1 MLNKYKLTKYMVY
14 SSIIYVV
21 ISIISLISPY
31 IMGLIIDVYIPNRSI
46 NGLIFGTILFVL
58 LPFFSVGL
66 SLLYNYVMIKI
77 VRNKGNELS
86 IDIMSKLVYQNYS
99 YFDDENSLE
108 LLSYVSKEIVRYL
121 NFYIIELPKYYINI
135 LICLIIVIFVSF
147 MNPIIGALQIL
158 YLPLTLLPMKK
169 IMHSTEN
176 EISIVVENNAKM
188 NQIKGDIFKSIE
200 FIKTANLEDKKLNQV
215 RKANNNIN
223 KIWGK
228 VAALDTLTGIWSSGF
243 MTLLFTGLT
252 FAVGAIFIF
261 NDFMG
266 FTLGNLVSV
275 VSYAGLLYNKV
286 NIILNTKISKKKEDA
301 NFKEAISYLS
311 LKDERDVNKGLL
323 DFKFKHEIK
332 LENLSFRYT
341 DEKTILHN
349 INITIPYN
357 KWTSI
362 VGQTGSGKSTIF
374 NLMLKLYN
382 PNKNE
387 LFVDDVDIVGI
398 NSFSIRNNIIK
409 ISQNITLF
417 PGSILDNMK
426 LINENISLE
435 DIDKVLEIAC
445 LDKFVKSLP
454 KGIDTDIGE
463 MGKLISGGEKQR
475 LSLAIGLL
483 RKGKTLLLDEIT
495 SNLDLETTKYIE
507 LNLKKLLDYGYT
519 IISISHDQNF
529 IDVSDVIYE
538 IKDGQAI
545 RLK

>member
-135 LICLIIVIFVSF
+135 LMCLIIVIFVSF

-261 NDFMG
+261 NDFMY

-382 PNKNE
+382 PNKKE
-387 LFVDDVDIVGI
+387 LFVDGVDIVGI

>member
-387 LFVDDVDIVGI
+387 LFVDGVDIVGI

>member
-108 LLSYVSKEIVRYL
+108 LLSYVSKEIVRHL

>member
-188 NQIKGDIFKSIE
+188 NQIKGEILSR
-200 FIKTANLEDKKLNQV
+200 LN
-215 RKANNNIN
+215 
-223 KIWGK
+223 
-228 VAALDTLTGIWSSGF
+228 
-243 MTLLFTGLT
+243 
-252 FAVGAIFIF
+252 
-261 NDFMG
+261 
-266 FTLGNLVSV
+266 
-275 VSYAGLLYNKV
+275 
-286 NIILNTKISKKKEDA
+286 
-301 NFKEAISYLS
+301 S
-311 LKDERDVNKGLL
+311 LK
-323 DFKFKHEIK
+323 
-332 LENLSFRYT
+332 
-341 DEKTILHN
+341 
-349 INITIPYN
+349 
-357 KWTSI
+357 
-362 VGQTGSGKSTIF
+362 
-374 NLMLKLYN
+374 
-382 PNKNE
+382 
-387 LFVDDVDIVGI
+387 
-398 NSFSIRNNIIK
+398 
-409 ISQNITLF
+409 
-417 PGSILDNMK
+417 
-426 LINENISLE
+426 
-435 DIDKVLEIAC
+435 
-445 LDKFVKSLP
+445 
-454 KGIDTDIGE
+454 
-463 MGKLISGGEKQR
+463 
-475 LSLAIGLL
+475 L
-483 RKGKTLLLDEIT
+483 RI
-495 SNLDLETTKYIE
+495 
-507 LNLKKLLDYGYT
+507 
-519 IISISHDQNF
+519 
-529 IDVSDVIYE
+529 
-538 IKDGQAI
+538 
-545 RLK
+545 

>member
-14 SSIIYVV
+14 SSIIYAV

-135 LICLIIVIFVSF
+135 LMCLIIVIFVSF

-261 NDFMG
+261 NDFMY

-382 PNKNE
+382 PNKKE
-387 LFVDDVDIVGI
+387 LFVDGVDIVGI